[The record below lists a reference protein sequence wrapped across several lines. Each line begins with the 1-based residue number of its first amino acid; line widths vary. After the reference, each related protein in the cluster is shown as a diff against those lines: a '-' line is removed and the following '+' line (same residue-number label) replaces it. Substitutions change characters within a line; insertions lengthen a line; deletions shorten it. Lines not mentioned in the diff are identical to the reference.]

1 MTKAKKP
8 PPNPKGKGLKNPHGE
23 AFGLI
28 KALGEDVMAEID
40 TRLMDGESGYKVAA
54 WLQDERKMLTGVK
67 PDTIR
72 KTIERYRQKELRE
85 KTFKRIS
92 EIHKNVS
99 FGTIATRI
107 NALSSLEEITLVQR
121 ARVGKMLA
129 LEEGKPM
136 VIGATSDEIK
146 LLRDLLSDLARL
158 QLETGVLNRANKT
171 VKGQYTDEKG
181 ETKTF
186 EWTEAQEKLLQEL
199 VGVPDATEAA

>member
-1 MTKAKKP
+1 MNKPKKQP
-8 PPNPKGKGLKNPHGE
+8 PKNPYGE
-23 AFGLI
+23 TFGLI
-28 KALGEDVMAEID
+28 KGLGQDVMAEID

-54 WLQDERKMLTGVK
+54 WLQEERKLLTGAK
-67 PDTIR
+67 TDTVR

-107 NALSSLEEITLVQR
+107 NALSSLEEIVLIQR
-121 ARVGKMLA
+121 ARVGKMLT

-136 VIGATSDEIK
+136 LIGATTDEIK
-146 LLRDLLSDLARL
+146 VMRELLSDLARL
-158 QLETGVLNRANKT
+158 QLETGVLQRANKT
-171 VKGQYTDEKG
+171 VKGQYTDENG
-181 ETKTF
+181 ETKSF

-199 VGVPDATEAA
+199 VGVADATEAA